1 MRYKKTTV
9 DAKLDPRSPLYGL
22 MNNMKLEASSWVN
35 YRNKNF
41 KGTDD
46 TVGLTTL
53 GQQKDILF

>member
-1 MRYKKTTV
+1 
-9 DAKLDPRSPLYGL
+9 